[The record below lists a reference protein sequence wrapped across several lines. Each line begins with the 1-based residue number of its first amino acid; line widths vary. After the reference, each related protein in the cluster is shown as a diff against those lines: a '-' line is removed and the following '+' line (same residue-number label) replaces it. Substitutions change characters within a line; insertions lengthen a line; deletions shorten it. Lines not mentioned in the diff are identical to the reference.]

1 MGEGPGGKEGRG
13 RDPWVLGRA
22 MGETPADGGGGRER
36 LLEGGVCNGKDPQA
50 PLEPIRDPHG
60 TGHAM
65 RLWERGKQ
73 WETPRMGEQGRGY
86 GGRGGSGG
94 VCGGGERGRGGSR
107 VPL

>member
-1 MGEGPGGKEGRG
+1 M
-13 RDPWVLGRA
+13 
-22 MGETPADGGGGRER
+22 
-36 LLEGGVCNGKDPQA
+36 CNGKDPQA

-86 GGRGGSGG
+86 GGRGGQEGSVGGGKGEGG
-94 VCGGGERGRGGSR
+94 VHVYRSDHAAPQGTTGHSCGTNSPSPSCPPRRGWGCTWK
-107 VPL
+107 